1 MNRATARRHSG
12 SYPRSA
18 TWRSRRDATKT
29 SHKHVRDQFKV
40 CALAVQY
47 YGMAEQSLALK
58 LGQSQAHAR
67 QLLQLHRQTYPN
79 FWQWSEN
86 AVMYAMLHG
95 KLHTTFGWQVRGGT
109 ESNPRS
115 LANFPVQANGAEM
128 LRLACSLATEAGVTV
143 CAPVHD
149 AVLIEGPASQIETV
163 VEQARQAM
171 AEASRIVLKGFE
183 IRTDVVTVRAPDR
196 YVDDRGKQMWETIN
210 QILNDISAD
219 TIREQ

>member
-1 MNRATARRHSG
+1 MH
-12 SYPRSA
+12 
-18 TWRSRRDATKT
+18 
-29 SHKHVRDQFKV
+29 
-40 CALAVQY
+40 
-47 YGMAEQSLALK
+47 
-58 LGQSQAHAR
+58 
-67 QLLQLHRQTYPN
+67 
-79 FWQWSEN
+79 
-86 AVMYAMLHG
+86 AMLHSR
-95 KLHTTFGWQVRGGT
+95 LHTTFGWQIRVGT

-171 AEASRIVLKGFE
+171 AEASRIVLDGFE

-196 YVDDRGKQMWETIN
+196 YMDERGKHMWETVN

-219 TIREQ
+219 TIKEQRSTLPKAGNLSSNVRATQCPSSIKKKSQRPCPPNPSPVATRGKPVVPASSSRARSR